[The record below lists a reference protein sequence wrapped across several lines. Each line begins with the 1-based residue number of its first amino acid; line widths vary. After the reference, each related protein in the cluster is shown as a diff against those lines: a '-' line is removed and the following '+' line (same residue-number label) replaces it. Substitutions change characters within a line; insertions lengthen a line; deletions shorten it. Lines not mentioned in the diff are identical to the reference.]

1 MFGVVVAMSLFQV
14 AGIASI
20 APFLALVADPG
31 VIERNAYLGW
41 AYRTLGFE
49 STKSFLVFVGAGVFV
64 IFTFTSLFAMFA
76 SWAMMRFAWGRHY
89 ALSIRLLSH
98 YLNMPYAYFL
108 NRNTSTLG
116 KSVLAEVTEVV
127 QGVLLQGIQTLARLV
142 SAVAIVALLVVVDPL
157 LALMTATV
165 LGGAYAIIYLVVRRK
180 LERMG
185 EQRFRTNAAKY
196 KAIAEGLSGIKEIR
210 VLGREPVFL
219 RRFSDAAA
227 EYVSARISSEVIA
240 KIPHHLVEIL
250 AFGGLLL
257 IVLYL
262 LLRGSLLEVMP
273 MIGLYAFAS
282 YRLLPALGEIFGGIA
297 KIRTSLAPLDNL
309 HDELRQQA
317 VAAGASRDEI
327 EALPLRDRLEMRAVT
342 FRYHPDQEPILAGFD
357 LVVPANTSVAF
368 VGATGSGKTTTIDI
382 LLGLLTPESGQILVD
397 GAALTAEKLPQWQK
411 SLGYVPQHIYLSDD
425 TVAHNIAF
433 GVPYHRVDRRA
444 VERAARIANIHDFVV
459 TELAEGYDTV
469 VGERG
474 IRLSGGQRQ
483 RLGIARALY
492 HDPDVLVFDEATS
505 ALDNVTEV
513 NVLQA
518 VERLAR
524 TKTIIMI
531 AHRLSTVR
539 KCDRIFVLDEGR
551 IVAQGSYDELLES
564 SPKFQAMAK
573 GAAAS
578 LV

>member
-1 MFGVVVAMSLFQV
+1 M
-14 AGIASI
+14 
-20 APFLALVADPG
+20 
-31 VIERNAYLGW
+31 
-41 AYRTLGFE
+41 
-49 STKSFLVFVGAGVFV
+49 
-64 IFTFTSLFAMFA
+64 
-76 SWAMMRFAWGRHY
+76 
-89 ALSIRLLSH
+89 
-98 YLNMPYAYFL
+98 
-108 NRNTSTLG
+108 
-116 KSVLAEVTEVV
+116 
-127 QGVLLQGIQTLARLV
+127 
-142 SAVAIVALLVVVDPL
+142 
-157 LALMTATV
+157 
-165 LGGAYAIIYLVVRRK
+165 
-180 LERMG
+180 
-185 EQRFRTNAAKY
+185 
-196 KAIAEGLSGIKEIR
+196 
-210 VLGREPVFL
+210 
-219 RRFSDAAA
+219 
-227 EYVSARISSEVIA
+227 
-240 KIPHHLVEIL
+240 
-250 AFGGLLL
+250 
-257 IVLYL
+257 LYL

-327 EALPLRDRLEMRAVT
+327 EALPLRDRLEMRGVT
-342 FRYHPDQEPILAGFD
+342 FRYHPDQEPILAGFN

-459 TELAEGYDTV
+459 TELAEGYDRV

-539 KCDRIFVLDEGR
+539 KCDRIFVLDKGR
-551 IVAQGSYDELLES
+551 IVAQGSYDELLQS
-564 SPKFQAMAK
+564 SPKFQAMAS
-573 GAAAS
+573 GAAS
-578 LV
+578 VV